1 MARADAPPPDEA
13 ASPAV
18 ASRVAKSR
26 AANRF
31 MSDPSSTRNALI
43 LIVVGNLTAVFIGG
57 VVVWLVDRREYEAL
71 SEALWYTL
79 QTITTVGYG
88 DVTPT
93 DPSGRLVG
101 AVIMLLG
108 IASLSILTATITSS
122 FIDARQAERQAD
134 EADQE
139 RATADRLDARLEEVI
154 ERLDR
159 LERLARPAGGSDS
172 T

>member
-1 MARADAPPPDEA
+1 MARDEAPFPEA
-13 ASPAV
+13 ASISDKPR
-18 ASRVAKSR
+18 RVAKSR
-26 AANRF
+26 AVNRF
-31 MSDPSSTRNALI
+31 MTDPSSTRNAVI
-43 LIVVGNLTAVFIGG
+43 LIVVGNLTAVLIGG
-57 VVVWLVDRREYEAL
+57 LIVWLVDRREYEAL
-71 SEALWYTL
+71 TEALWYTL

-159 LERLARPAGGSDS
+159 LERLARPAGDS
-172 T
+172 ESA